1 MFSLVSTKISATLR
15 YVEMLRIS
23 CHPSDVLR
31 QELDT
36 GAIIIGE
43 AFEKKDELNFEV
55 QSIDFMPLVD

>member
-1 MFSLVSTKISATLR
+1 MFSLVPKKISTALR